1 MDARI
6 REERRQH
13 ALRYTVE
20 VQQVSIKDQH
30 LRLLADFPTLE
41 SAIAWCLGRNFKPV
55 INVDSDHDRW
65 LEAELIEISN

>member
-20 VQQVSIKDQH
+20 VQQESTKDRH
-30 LRLLADFPTLE
+30 WLRLADFPTLE
-41 SAIAWCLGRNFKPV
+41 TAITWCFRHNYNPV
-55 INVDSDHDRW
+55 INVGSDGDKW
-65 LEAELIEISN
+65 LNVEHIEMSN